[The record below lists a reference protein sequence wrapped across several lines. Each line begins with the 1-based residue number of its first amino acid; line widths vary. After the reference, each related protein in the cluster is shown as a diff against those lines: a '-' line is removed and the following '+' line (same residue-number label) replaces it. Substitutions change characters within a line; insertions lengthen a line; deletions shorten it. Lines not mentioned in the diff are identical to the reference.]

1 MAQRQERDVDRQ
13 TLAALQSEVEALRA
27 EVRHLQPFGIC
38 GVGLRVCEMCGGL
51 KWFFSSTTY
60 VKRVYLNLVHAMQN
74 TELRQRGEHTA
85 IDDDRD
91 ALLAKDRIIAGLEV
105 RSHTDTHRHTQTHRH
120 TDTQTQTHTHTHAPP
135 PLPPLPPLILPSPPH
150 IVQSNSSSDNR
161 SFAVSCTFFVLTLL
175 GLIAFAVFLL
185 VEAFR
190 VKKKVAVKE
199 EEEREMAA
207 KKHNGAATAGAVDA
221 FVRLHG
227 VAFMAREIPQV
238 LAQALTSFPFSCFA

>member
-1 MAQRQERDVDRQ
+1 MWHGRACQTLGKASEGAEQQREANRKTRSAAKHRIFIVYTDRQ
-13 TLAALQSEVEALRA
+13 TD
-27 EVRHLQPFGIC
+27 
-38 GVGLRVCEMCGGL
+38 
-51 KWFFSSTTY
+51 
-60 VKRVYLNLVHAMQN
+60 
-74 TELRQRGEHTA
+74 RQ
-85 IDDDRD
+85 
-91 ALLAKDRIIAGLEV
+91 
-105 RSHTDTHRHTQTHRH
+105 TDTHTH
-120 TDTQTQTHTHTHAPP
+120 TDRQTHTHTRN
-135 PLPPLPPLILPSPPH
+135 PPLPPLILPSPPH